1 MMNFSVLCTLL
12 VVSVSLITLLET
24 EVFAETQQHLL
35 KVDTQPK
42 IFYISG
48 AGLYDEGDTAVTGK
62 APLVWNEYRFIG
74 WKVDGTWYAD
84 NPVTLTMDRAH
95 EVVALYEKGTPT
107 SKVTIDTIPR
117 EANIVVDDII
127 YTPSDFPLNFYW
139 EEGTEHSIELLEK
152 TSSNGIRYVLDSWN
166 DQNISQTKIITV
178 GEEDINLVGILKSQ
192 YKLTL
197 LSEHGEIEG
206 SGWYDKGTVVDFE
219 VWPEEIFDRN
229 DSQRKFVF
237 ESWDRGDY
245 RNSISNSV
253 IMEKP
258 LTVKANW
265 DEYFWLDLKST
276 SNDVN
281 LSGTG
286 WYPKGQKVAL
296 SAYGASTQSSDTQ
309 SEFLRWEN
317 TGEHAALID
326 RSDSITT
333 SVILNNPATITAVWK
348 NSYFV
353 NVVSPYGTTLGGGY
367 YDEGEYAEISIKST
381 EIEVQQNRMKV
392 IFDGWETGDASI
404 VALDESE
411 KKQYSEN
418 IKILVDSPM
427 TILANWKT
435 MYYLDLQSDRGLP
448 TGDGWYEENT
458 IASIGLEPP
467 KNPAGM
473 WVRYVPEGWRGDH
486 SSEATSANVIMN
498 KPKALKAMW
507 REDASP
513 AIVNS
518 SVLLGIGIT
527 GFVVYDKTQKK
538 NILTMITQKL
548 SKQHPPKQHTP
559 KQEPTTNQKEKKK
572 LQRKWKK
579 SRGKRNEN

>member
-1 MMNFSVLCTLL
+1 MKFLGICSLFLLSIVLLTFST
-12 VVSVSLITLLET
+12 SA
-24 EVFAETQQHLL
+24 FAETQQHLL
-35 KVDTQPK
+35 KVDTQPR
-42 IFYISG
+42 IFYING
-48 AGLYDEGDTAVTGK
+48 YGLYDEGETVVTGK
-62 APLVWNEYRFIG
+62 APLIWDEYRFIG

-84 NPVTLTMDRAH
+84 NPVTLTMNKAH
-95 EVVALYEKGTPT
+95 EAIAYYEKGTPT
-107 SKVTIDTIPR
+107 SKITIDTVPR
-117 EANIVVDDII
+117 EANIVVDNII
-127 YTPSDFPLNFYW
+127 YTPNEYPLNFYW
-139 EEGTEHSIELLEK
+139 DEGSEHSIELLDQ
-152 TSSNGIRYVLDSWN
+152 TSSDGVRYVLDSWN
-166 DQNISQTKIITV
+166 DQNISQTKTITV
-178 GEEDINLVGILKSQ
+178 GEDDINLVGLLKPQ

-197 LSEHGEIEG
+197 LSEYGETDG
-206 SGWYDKGTVVDFE
+206 HGWYDKGSVVDFE
-219 VWPEEIFDRN
+219 VWPEEIFDEN
-229 DSQRKFVF
+229 DSQKKFVF

-245 RNSISNSV
+245 RNSITNSV
-253 IMEKP
+253 VLEKP

-265 DEYFWLDLKST
+265 KEYYWLELKST
-276 SNDVN
+276 SKDVS

-286 WYPKGQKVAL
+286 WYPERQKVAL
-296 SAYGASTQSSDTQ
+296 SAYGASTQTSDTQ

-317 TGEHAALID
+317 SGEHPALID

-333 SVILNNPATITAVWK
+333 SVILDNPATITAVWK

-404 VALDESE
+404 VSLTDSE
-411 KKQYSEN
+411 KDQFSEN
-418 IKILVDSPM
+418 IKVLVDSPM

-448 TGDGWYEENT
+448 TGDGWYEANK
-458 IASIGLEPP
+458 IANIGLEPP

-486 SSEATSANVIMN
+486 SSESISANVMMN
-498 KPKALKAMW
+498 KPKMLKAVW

-513 AIVNS
+513 AIVNT

-538 NILTMITQKL
+538 NILTLITQKI
-548 SKQHPPKQHTP
+548 SKTKPNKVT
-559 KQEPTTNQKEKKK
+559 KEKKQFK
-572 LQRKWKK
+572 KHWKK
-579 SRGKRNEN
+579 YKGKKNEN